1 MMLPPELPPDDT
13 LSRKRPFSSSFSAPL
28 PVSPGSN
35 HLKESDA
42 KKMKLQMTIVDESI
56 PQLSTSTLTTPH
68 KLTSQRSVPAFLHKL
83 FNMVNDPSTDHLIR
97 WSAEGT
103 SFLGHEEFARTVLP
117 RFYKH
122 NTFASFVRQLNMYDF
137 HKIPHVKQG
146 VLVNQDNSNNEIWEF
161 SNSHFQ
167 RSRPDLLVLVTRKR
181 NRDRDETDSE
191 QINLNGLL
199 KEIIAIKKHQN
210 NITADLSNLRR
221 DNEIIWQEALSSREK
236 HQKHQEV
243 IAKILQFL
251 TIVFSNE
258 QLAFCASQSLEQH
271 QQQKSYLTEEKDI
284 NGNSIFTEKNEGK
297 GKSVLVSSPD
307 HYHNLANE
315 SNLFGMNEQ
324 MFYHA
329 RSAEAISHNIDQL
342 EHNVE
347 TLAAQLGIN
356 SSLVSDNLADF
367 CSQAQTSHTI
377 INSTYK
383 NNRNPRTDTYES
395 TSGFSQQHEQ
405 QMMNPTA
412 WFFGDYVKS
421 IEQYPTTST
430 LTLEQNNN
438 LTPSIRSTSPV
449 ANMQTSNP
457 SSPVAI
463 NAISTSLTGAAN
475 NTAYEISH
483 KQKLYDQ
490 ATMLQPHQGPSPH
503 HCYTTAATTAAATA
517 VLTAVKSTNK
527 QFQQSNLPSFLSS
540 HSFVKHSSQP
550 NIHLH
555 YAPHAKRHSP
565 AVDTTEYEQTSED
578 DTIVY

>member
-1 MMLPPELPPDDT
+1 MP
-13 LSRKRPFSSSFSAPL
+13 
-28 PVSPGSN
+28 
-35 HLKESDA
+35 
-42 KKMKLQMTIVDESI
+42 IVDESI

-103 SFLGHEEFARTVLP
+103 SFLVEGHEEFARTVLP

-146 VLVNQDNSNNEIWEF
+146 VLINRDNSNNEIWEF

-191 QINLNGLL
+191 QVNLNGLL

-221 DNEIIWQEALSSREK
+221 DNEIIWQEVLSSREK

-271 QQQKSYLTEEKDI
+271 QQQQKSYLTEEKDI
-284 NGNSIFTEKNEGK
+284 DGNTFFIKKDEGK

-307 HYHNLANE
+307 HYHNLVNE
-315 SNLFGMNEQ
+315 SNLLGMNEQ

-356 SSLVSDNLADF
+356 SSLVSDNFADF
-367 CSQAQTSHTI
+367 CSQAQTNHTV
-377 INSTYK
+377 INSAYK
-383 NNRNPRTDTYES
+383 NNRNLRTDTYES
-395 TSGFSQQHEQ
+395 ISDFSQQHEQ
-405 QMMNPTA
+405 QVMNPTT

-430 LTLEQNNN
+430 LMLEQNNN

-457 SSPVAI
+457 SSPIAI
-463 NAISTSLTGAAN
+463 NTIPTSLTGATN
-475 NTAYEISH
+475 NTTYEISH

-490 ATMLQPHQGPSPH
+490 ATMLQPHQEPFPQ
-503 HCYTTAATTAAATA
+503 HCYTTVATTATPTA

-527 QFQQSNLPSFLSS
+527 QFQQSNLPPFLTS
-540 HSFVKHSSQP
+540 HPFVKHSGQP
-550 NIHLH
+550 NIHPH
-555 YAPHAKRHSP
+555 YAPHAKCHSP
-565 AVDTTEYEQTSED
+565 VVDTIEYEQTSEHED